1 MENKTALIT
10 GAAKNIGAAIA
21 KKLHNV
27 GMNVIVH
34 YNNSENE
41 AIELIKSLNDIRDNS
56 AIAIQAD
63 LEKNED
69 CSTLI
74 NNAIN
79 FKKNIDVLVNNAS
92 SYYPTP
98 LDQVNEDDWN
108 KLININIKAPLFIS
122 KLLSKTL
129 KKNNGCI
136 INITDIYASNP
147 LKEHSIYCISK
158 AALVSLT
165 KSLAK
170 ELAPDVRV
178 NAISPG
184 AITWPQ
190 DMDNK
195 TKEIIKDQIIL
206 KKLGEKKDIA
216 NCVIFLVNDADYVT
230 GQILNVDGGKTL
242 FL

>member
-1 MENKTALIT
+1 MYLIVT
-10 GAAKNIGAAIA
+10 RSFPPEIG
-21 KKLHNV
+21 
-27 GMNVIVH
+27 GMQN
-34 YNNSENE
+34 
-41 AIELIKSLNDIRDNS
+41 LM
-56 AIAIQAD
+56 
-63 LEKNED
+63 
-69 CSTLI
+69 
-74 NNAIN
+74 
-79 FKKNIDVLVNNAS
+79 
-92 SYYPTP
+92 
-98 LDQVNEDDWN
+98 W
-108 KLININIKAPLFIS
+108 
-122 KLLSKTL
+122 
-129 KKNNGCI
+129 G
-136 INITDIYASNP
+136 
-147 LKEHSIYCISK
+147 
-158 AALVSLT
+158 LT

-216 NCVIFLVNDADYVT
+216 NCVIFLVSDADYVT

>member
-1 MENKTALIT
+1 MC
-10 GAAKNIGAAIA
+10 
-21 KKLHNV
+21 
-27 GMNVIVH
+27 
-34 YNNSENE
+34 
-41 AIELIKSLNDIRDNS
+41 IRDR
-56 AIAIQAD
+56 
-63 LEKNED
+63 
-69 CSTLI
+69 
-74 NNAIN
+74 
-79 FKKNIDVLVNNAS
+79 
-92 SYYPTP
+92 
-98 LDQVNEDDWN
+98 
-108 KLININIKAPLFIS
+108 
-122 KLLSKTL
+122 
-129 KKNNGCI
+129 
-136 INITDIYASNP
+136 